1 MTVWGIGPK
10 LIGLTAL
17 YALPAVLAEFLWPS
31 RFALHG
37 VPSAV
42 FLIAGGL
49 LIAIG
54 IPIWI
59 LASNDVDR
67 AYDEGIL
74 ATQGMY
80 ALCRHPI
87 YGTAVCLVLPGVV
100 LLFRSVW
107 LLTIPVAAY
116 LFCRLL
122 LSNEEDH
129 LRRTFGPA
137 YRAYEKT
144 VPALFPALWKIPNAF
159 FYPIPT
165 GKLDENVYAARDGD
179 VDMFLYTDGRN
190 TIAVDCGYSAK
201 RIARELTNL
210 SIDPAAITHLFLTH
224 TDMDHAGGLELLPH
238 AEVHLSAA
246 EEQMIDGRTARL
258 LGIFRNQPISRPHTA
273 LADGDTVTAGEIRV
287 RAVATP
293 GHTPGSMSFLV
304 NDKVLFT
311 GDALI
316 LRNGRV
322 EAFYPLL
329 CMNTETVKTSIRRL
343 TALEG
348 IVRLCTAHTGC
359 SGAFREAMKR
369 WRPAGELRETGK

>member
-10 LIGLTAL
+10 SIGLTAL

-37 VPSAV
+37 VPSAA
-42 FLIAGGL
+42 FLMAGGL

-87 YGTAVCLVLPGVV
+87 YGAAVCLVLPGVV

-122 LSNEEDH
+122 LRNEEDH

-137 YRAYEKT
+137 YRSYEKT
-144 VPALFPALWKIPNAF
+144 VPALFPTFWKIPNAF

-165 GKLDENVYAARDGD
+165 GKLDENVYAVCDGD

-201 RIARELTNL
+201 RIARELAKL
-210 SIDPAAITHLFLTH
+210 SIDPTAITHLFLTH
-224 TDMDHAGGLELLPH
+224 TDMDHAGGRKLLPH
-238 AEVHLSAA
+238 AKVYLSAA

-258 LGIFRNQPISRPHTA
+258 LGLYRNPPITMPYTA

-293 GHTPGSMSFLV
+293 GHTPGSISFLV
-304 NDKVLFT
+304 NATGGRRRFT
-311 GDALI
+311 PCYA
-316 LRNGRV
+316 
-322 EAFYPLL
+322 
-329 CMNTETVKTSIRRL
+329 
-343 TALEG
+343 
-348 IVRLCTAHTGC
+348 
-359 SGAFREAMKR
+359 
-369 WRPAGELRETGK
+369 